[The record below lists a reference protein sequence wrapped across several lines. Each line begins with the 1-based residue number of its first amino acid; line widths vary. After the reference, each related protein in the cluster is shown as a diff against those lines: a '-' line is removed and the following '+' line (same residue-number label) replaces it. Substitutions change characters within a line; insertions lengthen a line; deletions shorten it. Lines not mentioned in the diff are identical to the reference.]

1 MSVVALLLLLFAGV
15 ACFVVVALIP
25 TGRLGVLDGEK
36 RPHGVWAR
44 ALSGLGFRGVGGGGG
59 SWAWGHVLEGFSRG
73 FTIPEVKIEA

>member
-59 SWAWGHVLEGFSRG
+59 LGLGVMCLRAFRG
-73 FTIPEVKIEA
+73 GLQFRK